1 MPLGSRAR
9 PDAVKCVEYDVFDER
24 SIKQDSLKLAAD
36 FTGAAWD
43 IATMNK
49 HKIQR
54 PMEHTL
60 TVMSFVYEAK
70 GSNPTIFT
78 ADSARALRQAEER
91 ITKHPE
97 FPVYCQRQ
105 YLAANGSAYECDP
118 AAFSPLKFL
127 YASGFD
133 AAKARAVVSQLKKPA
148 VFEAYK
154 QMGRCFESA
163 APPALSM
170 TAAEWEA
177 TCDPAGEISAA
188 DRELARAVSADISSI
203 IAGWDGRGAE
213 PVSDMA
219 ALAELVA
226 WLRALPSRASL
237 VDFSVAK
244 GFNSTHLQCQYA
256 RSLIMFGGEFLSDAS
271 VKLLLQIY
279 TYVLCV

>member
-1 MPLGSRAR
+1 MPTLGREGDGAAGFLSETTVRT
-9 PDAVKCVEYDVFDER
+9 
-24 SIKQDSLKLAAD
+24 LAA
-36 FTGAAWD
+36 
-43 IATMNK
+43 
-49 HKIQR
+49 
-54 PMEHTL
+54 
-60 TVMSFVYEAK
+60 
-70 GSNPTIFT
+70 SNP
-78 ADSARALRQAEER
+78 E
-91 ITKHPE
+91 
-97 FPVYCQRQ
+97 
-105 YLAANGSAYECDP
+105 
-118 AAFSPLKFL
+118 
-127 YASGFD
+127 
-133 AAKARAVVSQLKKPA
+133 A

>member
-1 MPLGSRAR
+1 M
-9 PDAVKCVEYDVFDER
+9 R

-36 FTGAAWD
+36 RTGAAWD
-43 IATMNK
+43 IAEMNK

-54 PMEHTL
+54 PMENTL
-60 TVMSFVYEAK
+60 AIMSFVYEAK
-70 GSNPTIFT
+70 GEHPTIFT
-78 ADSARALRQAEER
+78 AESARALRQAEET

-97 FPVYCQRQ
+97 YPVYCQRK
-105 YLAANGSAYECDP
+105 YVEANGSAYECDP

-127 YASGFD
+127 YASTFD
-133 AAKARAVVSQLKKPA
+133 ADKARAVVSQLKKPA

-163 APPALSM
+163 SPPARGM
-170 TAAEWEA
+170 TVAEWEA
-177 TCDPAGEISAA
+177 TCDPAGTISAP
-188 DRELARAVSADISSI
+188 DRELARAVSADISAI
-203 IAGWDGRGAE
+203 VGGWDGRGTE

-226 WLRALPSRASL
+226 WLRGLPSRSGL

-256 RSLIMFGGEFLSDAS
+256 RSLVMFGGESMGDAS
-271 VKLLLQIY
+271 RPLN
-279 TYVLCV
+279 